1 MIDPSSVMIGIFM
14 LSAGYILG
22 HLLKEATED
31 YRNRKQAVDDYKKEQ
46 QRRRPIR
53 ILLSIEL
60 SLCLAF
66 LLA

>member
-46 QRRRPIR
+46 QRKKDWE
-53 ILLSIEL
+53 LLNKREPDYE
-60 SLCLAF
+60 
-66 LLA
+66 